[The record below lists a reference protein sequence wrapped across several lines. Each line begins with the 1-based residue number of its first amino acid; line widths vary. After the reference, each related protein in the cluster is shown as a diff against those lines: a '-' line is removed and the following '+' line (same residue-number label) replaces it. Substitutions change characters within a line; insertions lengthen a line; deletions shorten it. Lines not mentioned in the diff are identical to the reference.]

1 MVGRRQTSV
10 SLFLDSSILFTAV
23 NSPTGGSSKLFALK
37 DIRLLTSTYVLT
49 ETEMNVRKKLEEY
62 HLERFFRLVE
72 KLEIISSLPERKELT
87 KAKKV
92 IVEKDAII
100 LSQVKLS
107 RSKFLI
113 TLDKKHFLT
122 ESVEKYLKP
131 KKALTTKMFFDWW

>member
-113 TLDKKHFLT
+113 TFDKKHFLT